1 MLKKFTFKK
10 IAITSLLLLL
20 AIILYNYPEEINH
33 ISEPEN
39 KKSIDIYLIDNNNYV
54 ALTKKIINDSESS
67 DLIENIINSLII
79 NENNENLPQGFK
91 AIIPEGTK
99 LIDYELKDGLLKI
112 NFNKNFLDV
121 SQENENKM
129 IEALIFSLTT
139 IKEVK
144 NIMIFVEGERLL
156 KLPNSNKTLDL
167 YLNRNYGIN
176 KIVDINSFHDTSMV
190 TIYYL
195 SKNNDYYY
203 VPVSYISNNQNDK
216 IEIIINNLKSNKL
229 NHTNLL
235 SHLNYHV
242 ELMNYEA
249 TEQEVLL
256 DFNELLLN
264 SVYNGKLKE
273 EVKYALTYSIHD
285 TLGIEN
291 VVFMVN
297 STKIDEFRLE
307 N

>member
-121 SQENENKM
+121 SQESENKM

-176 KIVDINSFHDTSMV
+176 KIV
-190 TIYYL
+190 L
-195 SKNNDYYY
+195 SK
-203 VPVSYISNNQNDK
+203 
-216 IEIIINNLKSNKL
+216 
-229 NHTNLL
+229 
-235 SHLNYHV
+235 
-242 ELMNYEA
+242 
-249 TEQEVLL
+249 
-256 DFNELLLN
+256 
-264 SVYNGKLKE
+264 
-273 EVKYALTYSIHD
+273 
-285 TLGIEN
+285 
-291 VVFMVN
+291 
-297 STKIDEFRLE
+297 
-307 N
+307 